1 MATKVI
7 FADAILKKKGVL
19 KKRFDI
25 NAFSEV
31 VQKFFLEHDVKETI
45 LLTPK
50 RFVEMENPP
59 EGDFIEMLDVKEWE
73 RRVDD
78 PNDPFDYINY
88 RLMQRQGLIRPMLV
102 VNEAFMGDAEGYLR
116 GICGF
121 VVKSR
126 TRKKKKE
133 YIVSLPV

>member
-7 FADAILKKKGVL
+7 FADAILKEKGVL
-19 KKRFDI
+19 KKKFDT

-78 PNDPFDYINY
+78 PDDPFDYINY
-88 RLMQRQGLIRPMLV
+88 SLMQRQGLIRPMLV
-102 VNEAFMGDAEGYLR
+102 VNELFIGNAAGYARACRLS
-116 GICGF
+116 G
-121 VVKSR
+121 
-126 TRKKKKE
+126 
-133 YIVSLPV
+133 

>member
-7 FADAILKKKGVL
+7 FADSILKAKGIKK
-19 KKRFDI
+19 KQFDT

-31 VQKFFLEHDVKETI
+31 VQKFFLESEPQATI

-59 EGDFIEMLDVKEWE
+59 KGDFIDMLDVGMWE
-73 RRVDD
+73 RKADD
-78 PNDPFDYINY
+78 PDDPFDFIDYQMMIQNKML
-88 RLMQRQGLIRPMLV
+88 RPILM
-102 VNEAFMGDAEGYLR
+102 VNEPFIGNAAGYLR
-116 GICGF
+116 DICGF
-121 VVKSR
+121 TVKGR

-133 YIVSLPV
+133 YIVSLPI